1 MATKKK
7 AATRKASTGKKP
19 ASVRKPAKSAVAKK
33 SKSADNKTK
42 PTDADVQAFI
52 AKVANPQRR
61 KDAEILLDLM
71 KKTTGLRP
79 KMWGPSIIGFG
90 SYHYKYESGREGD
103 MCMTGF
109 SPRAAALVVYLI
121 GGVPKTDPLWGKL
134 GKHRLGGSCLYIN
147 RIDDIDLGVLEK
159 LIVKSVAYMKKTYQT
174 GA

>member
-1 MATKKK
+1 MYGM
-7 AATRKASTGKKP
+7 S
-19 ASVRKPAKSAVAKK
+19 SE
-33 SKSADNKTK
+33 NKTI
-42 PTDADVQAFI
+42 PTKTDVVDFLSTLDDEQ
-52 AKVANPQRR
+52 QRR
-61 KDAEILLDLM
+61 DSEVLVAMMERISSKP
-71 KKTTGLRP
+71 P

-121 GGVPKTDPLWGKL
+121 GGVPRTDPLWGTL
-134 GKHRLGGSCLYIN
+134 CKHRLGGSCLYVSKIA
-147 RIDDIDLGVLEK
+147 DIDLSVLEK